1 MGCGAGGAVHVV
13 PLSCHRVTL
22 LGCWQYQCCAGHDG
36 KGHSERPDTLCT
48 SVMQY
53 YSAWQEI
60 SHKETYSTT
69 VQSSWQKYS
78 VAVAWRRVIKH
89 IWPLP
94 HWYENGLA
102 LMQPPVEKHCTH
114 YLPAVSTRSPGA
126 CESNSAPGV
135 AQAKLI
141 SHSTAGVVKNST
153 ERAGMGTGRSKIST
167 RMYRMFAS
175 VSE

>member
-36 KGHSERPDTLCT
+36 KGHSEHHDTLCT
-48 SVMQY
+48 SVMQH

-60 SHKETYSTT
+60 SRKETYSTT
-69 VQSSWQKYS
+69 VQSGWRKYS

-102 LMQPPVEKHCTH
+102 LMYPPWRNTALITCRPFLLVPQERVRVTA
-114 YLPAVSTRSPGA
+114 LQ
-126 CESNSAPGV
+126 ESLRQNSYPIRRQGWLKIAPRE
-135 AQAKLI
+135 QAW
-141 SHSTAGVVKNST
+141 
-153 ERAGMGTGRSKIST
+153 ERDGPK
-167 RMYRMFAS
+167 
-175 VSE
+175 